1 MRVPRAALIPVLL
14 AAGILM
20 VWGVAFPLS
29 DSPMTGDVLA
39 SPSADHWLGTN
50 QMGQDV
56 FLRAVAAAPGT
67 IAVGLAAG
75 MATLGIALVY
85 GFAAVT
91 TPPLLGRSMMRCVDI
106 MIALPNLVLAMLVAS
121 YLRPDAGT
129 LLLLLVAFAWP
140 SDVRVVAAV
149 IQREKRRD
157 SYRMAQAFGAGP
169 AYLVFHHLLPRMAP
183 VLAALGVQ
191 GTRRAIMHASGLA
204 FLGLTDPSSPTWGSM
219 LAEAVPLLYD
229 STAVWLTLAPIVA
242 LSSFLLL
249 LSLVGARLETWS
261 HLSQGG
267 SLDQG

>member
-1 MRVPRAALIPVLL
+1 MPKTALIPILL
-14 AAGILM
+14 AVGILM

-29 DSPMTGDVLA
+29 DSSMTGEVLA

-56 FLRAVAAAPGT
+56 LHRAVTAAPGT
-67 IAVGLAAG
+67 ITVGLAAG
-75 MATLGIALVY
+75 MATLVVALVY

-91 TPPLLGRSMMRCVDI
+91 APPLLGRSMMRWVDI
-106 MIALPNLVLAMLVAS
+106 MIALPNVVLAMLVAS
-121 YLRPDAGT
+121 YLRPATGT

-140 SDVRVVAAV
+140 PDVRVVAAL
-149 IQREKRRD
+149 ILRETRRD
-157 SYRMAQAFGAGP
+157 SYRLAQAFGAGP
-169 AYLVFHHLLPRMAP
+169 AYLALRHLLPRMAP

-229 STAVWLTLAPIVA
+229 SAAVWLILAPIVA

-249 LSLVGARLETWS
+249 LSLVGARLEAWS
-261 HLSQGG
+261 QVAQGG
-267 SLDQG
+267 PP